1 MMKKIAMMGGSFDPV
16 HEGHISYARDVLKK
30 TPVDEVV
37 FMPAKLQPF
46 KLDLELSSFEDRIE
60 MIRLAIRKEAFM
72 FTSELENE
80 LEGIS
85 YTYRTLEEFK
95 KKSKEEI
102 KVYFMVGTDAF
113 IQMDTWMKADQL
125 LSDNAIIVAHRPGYN
140 EEKLYQKKTE
150 YEKIFN
156 AEIITVENVKVDVSS
171 TEIRE
176 KIQRGTSLGEIIPE
190 EVEAYIRKKGLYK

>member
-176 KIQRGTSLGEIIPE
+176 KIQRGTSLGGIIPE